1 MQENT
6 GSFASLRMTAT
17 AHMKIKEIREKNEN
31 ELKKSLVELRNKLAK
46 MRFDISA
53 KQVKNHRDIRIT
65 KKDIARILT
74 ISNIS
79 KA

>member
-1 MQENT
+1 
-6 GSFASLRMTAT
+6 
-17 AHMKIKEIREKNEN
+17 MKIKEIREKSEN
-31 ELKKSLVELRNKLAK
+31 ELKKDLVERRNKLAK

-74 ISNIS
+74 LIRQGFGEAS
-79 KA
+79 KAKID

>member
-1 MQENT
+1 
-6 GSFASLRMTAT
+6 
-17 AHMKIKEIREKNEN
+17 MKIKEIREKSES
-31 ELKKSLVELRNKLAK
+31 ELKKDLVDLRNKLAK

-74 ISNIS
+74 LLRQGSGGQAIL
-79 KA
+79 K